1 MELIYKL
8 EPIEIYADQHL
19 MEQVWDNLLTNVIR
33 YSEVKGKIVVICTR
47 EEDAVVVS
55 IRDYGIGIPKDAL
68 ERVKERFYR
77 VDASALV
84 KVVA

>member
-19 MEQVWDNLLTNVIR
+19 MEQVWDNLLTNAIR

-47 EEDAVVVS
+47 EGRCGCRIDTW
-55 IRDYGIGIPKDAL
+55 IM
-68 ERVKERFYR
+68 
-77 VDASALV
+77 ASEFLRTH
-84 KVVA
+84 